1 MKRLDWASLDAAGRK
16 AALARPRQRTEARV
30 TDVVREIFD
39 DVQARGGQA
48 VTDWA
53 VKLDKAPPR
62 RIAITPDAVAE
73 ARNAL
78 APADARSI
86 RIAAENIRVFHEM
99 TRPADTVWIETTPGV
114 KSRLVWRPIRAAG
127 LYVPGGTAPL
137 FSSLLM
143 LAIPAAVA
151 GVGQRIAVTPP
162 SKDGSA
168 HPAMILA
175 ASEAGLDALW
185 LLGGAQAIAA
195 LTFGCVLDDGEIAPV
210 DKLFGPGNA
219 WVAEA
224 KRYASALPGG
234 PSADMPAGPSE
245 LLVIADGSAD
255 PEIAAADL
263 LSQAEHDADA
273 QVILVS
279 DSTATINA
287 ILEAVEEQLQTLPRA
302 DIARASLAEARA
314 IKVKDIE
321 TACEVANLYGPEH
334 LAIQTEEAERL
345 VALDHRRRRRLRRQE
360 RRRDPGRLRR
370 RPVPRPADRRRR
382 ADPGRHHHRQLH
394 DLDVGPD
401 RFGRR
406 RPRPGPRRRPP
417 RPAGRPRSP
426 RPRRRFEERRMIS
439 TAQILP
445 RRGRGT
451 TKWWRGPAPR
461 ALFASSPLRHAAK
474 TRRATSPDGGGSQ

>member
-1 MKRLDWASLDAAGRK
+1 MRRIEWSSLDAAGRK

-39 DVQARGGQA
+39 DVQARGGRA
-48 VTDWA
+48 VTDWSL
-53 VKLDKAPPR
+53 KLDKAPPR
-62 RIAITPDAVAE
+62 RIAINPDAVAE
-73 ARNAL
+73 ARNTL
-78 APADARSI
+78 APADSRAI
-86 RIAAENIRVFHEM
+86 RIAAENVRVFHEM
-99 TRPADTVWIETTPGV
+99 TKPADTAWIETTPGV
-114 KSRLVWRPIRAAG
+114 RSKLVWRPIGAAG
-127 LYVPGGTAPL
+127 LYVPGGSAPL

-151 GVGQRIAVTPP
+151 GVGRRIAVTPP
-162 SKDGSA
+162 SKDGGA

-195 LTFGCVLDDGEIAPV
+195 LTFGAVLDDGEIAPV

-273 QVILVS
+273 QVVLVS

-287 ILEAVEEQLQTLPRA
+287 ILEAVEEQLDTLPRA
-302 DIARASLAEARA
+302 DIARASLVEARV
-314 IKVKDIE
+314 IKVRDME
-321 TACEVANLYGPEH
+321 QACEVANLYGPEH
-334 LAIQTEEAERL
+334 LAIQTEEADSL
-345 VALDHRRRRRLRRQE
+345 VAAITAAGAVFV
-360 RRRDPGRLRR
+360 GRNAAETLGDY
-370 RPVPRPADRRRR
+370 A
-382 ADPGRHHHRQLH
+382 A
-394 DLDVGPD
+394 GP
-401 RFGRR
+401 
-406 RPRPGPRRRPP
+406 
-417 RPAGRPRSP
+417 SHV
-426 RPRRRFEERRMIS
+426 
-439 TAQILP
+439 LP
-445 RRGRGT
+445 TDGG
-451 TKWWRGPAPR
+451 
-461 ALFASSPLRHAAK
+461 AK
-474 TRRATSPDGGGSQ
+474 TLGGITTASFMTSMSVQTVSDAGARVLAPVAARLARLEGLEAHARAADLRASA